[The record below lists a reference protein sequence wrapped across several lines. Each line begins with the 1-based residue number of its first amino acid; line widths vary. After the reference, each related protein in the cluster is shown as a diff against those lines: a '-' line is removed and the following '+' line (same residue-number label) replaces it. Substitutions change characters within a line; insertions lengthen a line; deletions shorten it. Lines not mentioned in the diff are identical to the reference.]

1 MKERKWHEKYRE
13 GEEILM
19 RKDDLRVNM
28 YHNHGLINRREG
40 DKEKKGRKEKNR
52 KYIRKHPNYMY
63 GKEGSIKR
71 RKRRK
76 RQLL

>member
-1 MKERKWHEKYRE
+1 MKERKWQEKYLE

-19 RKDDLRVNM
+19 RKDDCRVKMN
-28 YHNHGLINRREG
+28 HDHGLINRREG
-40 DKEKKGRKEKNR
+40 DREKNR

-63 GKEGSIKR
+63 GKEESIRR

-76 RQLL
+76 AIGIREKGQ